1 MMLTALL
8 ATAAV
13 ASFFSLRRLAAAACR
28 ALDATLAAKRD
39 PAAEAEE
46 EEVDD
51 GAAAA
56 AARAKAAAHLR
67 AVLDTPTSSLEVPAI
82 QYARDAA
89 INPMMGQRMAE
100 AKAEAERERRREAA
114 RLALASARGGASARG
129 AGTLR
134 RGNAQAIPAA
144 SMPKRTT
151 GLRPG
156 ILRFLNW
163 SYEDPAAEASVEGRM
178 RAVHRFLKRDE
189 GVQTLQNAAHNPD
202 IAANLERN
210 TRQRGLADSA
220 ERSRH
225 KHLQRS
231 REDYRS
237 QLKELGWAGDESL
250 AEDSRDPRWSRR
262 SGVVAGVRTRR
273 VSGAVLDAAA
283 AAAARNS
290 KRGSAIPRASLM
302 PAPPDRISRMSRA
315 RDVAGE
321 DDTDPSPP
329 ERRSRAVVKFAFDE
343 GSTDEHV

>member
-1 MMLTALL
+1 
-8 ATAAV
+8 
-13 ASFFSLRRLAAAACR
+13 
-28 ALDATLAAKRD
+28 
-39 PAAEAEE
+39 
-46 EEVDD
+46 
-51 GAAAA
+51 
-56 AARAKAAAHLR
+56 
-67 AVLDTPTSSLEVPAI
+67 
-82 QYARDAA
+82 
-89 INPMMGQRMAE
+89 
-100 AKAEAERERRREAA
+100 
-114 RLALASARGGASARG
+114 
-129 AGTLR
+129 
-134 RGNAQAIPAA
+134 
-144 SMPKRTT
+144 
-151 GLRPG
+151 
-156 ILRFLNW
+156 
-163 SYEDPAAEASVEGRM
+163 M

-202 IAANLERN
+202 TAANLERN

-273 VSGAVLDAAA
+273 VSLMNDGAVLDAAA

-329 ERRSRAVVKFAFDE
+329 ERRSRAVVKFADDA